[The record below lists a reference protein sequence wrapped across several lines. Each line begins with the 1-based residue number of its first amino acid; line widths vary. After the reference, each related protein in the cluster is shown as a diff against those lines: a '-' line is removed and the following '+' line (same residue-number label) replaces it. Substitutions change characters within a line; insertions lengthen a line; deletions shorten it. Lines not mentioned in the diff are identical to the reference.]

1 MSMIFFDLDSRVFFF
16 QQFSNIYSHAGIK
29 YLVYMYRYTYWQCCC
44 CFGKWQ
50 TMPVGLENIWMW
62 KLTIVAED
70 ATNSRPQ
77 TIWIIAHFWRRPLVI
92 SNYAALLTPFPALD
106 CMYYTVWRDFFS
118 YSWIRICMK
127 KRNWRGLVQLIHTM
141 RHKMINIYWHVPL
154 SSEIQK
160 RRKINF
166 SVANFRRDR
175 SAAAAAAASTLLFL
189 FMFWQLFDSL

>member
-77 TIWIIAHFWRRPLVI
+77 TIWIIAHFWHSHSHFGGAKFLVI
-92 SNYAALLTPFPALD
+92 NNYADFSLHFLFWRLQVSRQTKVGYICLLTYHFE
-106 CMYYTVWRDFFS
+106 
-118 YSWIRICMK
+118 IR
-127 KRNWRGLVQLIHTM
+127 
-141 RHKMINIYWHVPL
+141 WH
-154 SSEIQK
+154 
-160 RRKINF
+160 R
-166 SVANFRRDR
+166 
-175 SAAAAAAASTLLFL
+175 
-189 FMFWQLFDSL
+189 

>member
-118 YSWIRICMK
+118 YAWIRICMK
-127 KRNWRGLVQLIHTM
+127 KRNW
-141 RHKMINIYWHVPL
+141 
-154 SSEIQK
+154 IQK

-175 SAAAAAAASTLLFL
+175 SAAAAAASTLLFL

>member
-1 MSMIFFDLDSRVFFF
+1 MSMIFFRFRFHSFFF

-29 YLVYMYRYTYWQCCC
+29 YLVYMYRFTYYQCCCC

-106 CMYYTVWRDFFS
+106 CMYIIHRSVKRFF
-118 YSWIRICMK
+118 
-127 KRNWRGLVQLIHTM
+127 
-141 RHKMINIYWHVPL
+141 
-154 SSEIQK
+154 
-160 RRKINF
+160 F
-166 SVANFRRDR
+166 F
-175 SAAAAAAASTLLFL
+175 LFL
-189 FMFWQLFDSL
+189 NRNLYEKMR